1 MIISNIGGGG
11 NHLRV
16 LCLLDKSF
24 DLGKLTQKPK
34 LDFMLDEVY
43 SDDRDWHNW
52 LEREWR
58 YHEIFNDQ
66 ILFTHPTN
74 YPHKDGEME
83 DIINNDEINPIL
95 YLMRDPESCYRHY
108 LKLNSS
114 LNSRSKEQFLKDTD
128 NDSLVMNYISK
139 KKQKVKI
146 MQGDFL
152 FNPKL
157 QDEKIAE
164 INRFFKIDIDIN
176 QAQQVHEKW
185 YNLNRKAEKNIV
197 KDIAK
202 IYEEV

>member
-11 NHLRV
+11 NHLRL
-16 LCLLDKSF
+16 LCLLDKNF
-24 DLGKLTQKPK
+24 NLEKITQKSK

-52 LEREWR
+52 LEREWKYR
-58 YHEIFNDQ
+58 EVLDDQ
-66 ILFTHPTN
+66 ILFRHPEES
-74 YPHKDGEME
+74 EMA

-95 YLMRDPESCYRHY
+95 YLIRDPQSCYRHY
-108 LKLNSS
+108 LKFNSNLNIK
-114 LNSRSKEQFLKDTD
+114 SKEQFLKDDD
-128 NDSLVMNYISK
+128 NNSLVMNYISK
-139 KKQKVKI
+139 KKQKVKV

-152 FNPKL
+152 SNPKL

-176 QAQQVHEKW
+176 QAQQVHKKW